1 MLDLHQTAG
10 PATPT
15 VPLDRSLVIWR
26 PAIMVLPV
34 NIEPMKIKVG
44 PFNILPAMAGAYKLM
59 PVSWAHKAYVK
70 QNAPDPNKL
79 PRDLHD
85 LTGESPYTMEEV
97 VPGRLWEVTYLT
109 ENMAMTD
116 KKTKDGMKVLGI
128 DPTSEEFKE
137 KALAGA
143 ASHGPAAEEL
153 CRQDL
158 VTALEWYNK
167 TSLTPEEERLAFS
180 DKKRMYVV
188 RLATGELLLYNAIRV
203 REEHGFKAWLDGLG
217 RVAWVV
223 IGSCFH
229 TSFLPH
235 IFKL

>member
-1 MLDLHQTAG
+1 M
-10 PATPT
+10 
-15 VPLDRSLVIWR
+15 
-26 PAIMVLPV
+26 
-34 NIEPMKIKVG
+34 
-44 PFNILPAMAGAYKLM
+44 
-59 PVSWAHKAYVK
+59 
-70 QNAPDPNKL
+70 
-79 PRDLHD
+79 
-85 LTGESPYTMEEV
+85 
-97 VPGRLWEVTYLT
+97 TYLT

-180 DKKRMYVV
+180 DKKRLYVV

-203 REEHGFKAWLDGLG
+203 REEHGFKVWLDGLG